1 MEFSENLQIA
11 LSLRKEGNPE
21 ALKYLEKA
29 CDDGDGYALYFKA
42 KAHETGGFFLEKN
55 WQLVESCYVASAKAG
70 CLWAFT
76 KVATYYVHGSAEHK
90 HWIEKAI
97 ASSDDYVSYLL
108 FDGLDTYVS
117 SQKAIECL
125 KRAAKQNNVF
135 AQYSLHFWA
144 KDKQK
149 QMKYLEKSATYGD
162 AEAQYSFALELHD
175 SGDHNSA
182 CSWFLKGA
190 KQKHWYC
197 YKRVAEYC
205 LYGFSH
211 VKKNIVLSA
220 VFFML
225 FGEPLLIRYR
235 LESQITKDS
244 IIRLQEL
251 FIYGKGLRR
260 YPSLVQQIGSD
271 ICAQSIRI
279 YDQST
284 DAARKAALCFMWLS
298 KGIKGLYPDVRRMIA
313 QMVFESR
320 TDPSVWGISLFLPA
334 ILH

>member
-29 CDDGDGYALYFKA
+29 CAEGDGYALFFKA
-42 KAHETGGFFLEKN
+42 KGYETGGFFLEKN
-55 WQLVESCYVASAKAG
+55 WRLVESCYEASAKAG
-70 CLWAFT
+70 CPWSFA
-76 KVATYYVHGSAEHK
+76 KVATYYINGSADRK
-90 HWIEKAI
+90 HWIEKAL

-108 FDGLDTYVS
+108 FDGLETYVS
-117 SQKAIECL
+117 SEKALQGL
-125 KRAAKQNNVF
+125 KRAAKENNVF
-135 AQYSLHFWA
+135 AQYSLHFWL

-149 QMKYLEKSATYGD
+149 QMSCLEKSAEYGD
-162 AEAQYSFALELHD
+162 AEAQYSFGIELGD
-175 SGDHNSA
+175 IGDHKTA

-197 YKRVAEYC
+197 YRRVAEYC
-205 LYGFSH
+205 LRGYCHF
-211 VKKNIVLSA
+211 KNNIVYSA

-260 YPSLVQQIGSD
+260 YPSLVQRIGPD
-271 ICAQSIRI
+271 VCAQSIRI

-313 QMVFESR
+313 KMVYDSR
-320 TDPSVWGISLFLPA
+320 ADPSNWEISL
-334 ILH
+334 

>member
-21 ALKYLEKA
+21 ALQYLEKA
-29 CDDGDGYALYFKA
+29 CAQGDGYALYFKA
-42 KAHETGGFFLEKN
+42 KAYETGGFFLEKN
-55 WQLVESCYVASAKAG
+55 WRLIESCYVASAKAG
-70 CLWAFT
+70 CPWAFSKT
-76 KVATYYVHGSAEHK
+76 ATYYVHGSVEHK
-90 HWIEKAI
+90 HWIEKAL

-108 FDGLDTYVS
+108 FDGLETYVS
-117 SQKAIECL
+117 SEKALRAL

-135 AQYSLHFWA
+135 AQYSLHFWL
-144 KDKQK
+144 KDKQE
-149 QMKYLEKSATYGD
+149 QMICLEKSAIYGD

-175 SGDHNSA
+175 LGDHNSA
-182 CSWFLKGA
+182 FSWYLKGA

-205 LYGFSH
+205 LRRN
-211 VKKNIVLSA
+211 NIVQSA

-225 FGEPLLIRYR
+225 YGEPLLIRHR
-235 LESQITKDS
+235 LEHRVTVDS

-271 ICAQSIRI
+271 VCAQSIRI